1 MHEAGVKNDLSHNP
15 HLYYADKYTMMPMYL
30 VHEAYENLWLDVNK
44 CLNLTSLIPCWS
56 WSKKQNKA
64 QIGRGEVAII
74 CILSQLYTC

>member
-1 MHEAGVKNDLSHNP
+1 MALPNLNHDKDNYTMMPMQLMHEAGVKNDLSHNP

-56 WSKKQNKA
+56 
-64 QIGRGEVAII
+64 
-74 CILSQLYTC
+74 